1 MFVVLLFI
9 VACVVSSNETND
21 FKNAKIL
28 ENEYKEEF
36 PNYYFKNKAL
46 NGFSRVESG
55 QFELTETGDVMFVV
69 RGVYTFRDADGNLHT
84 RRYLSDYNGFKE
96 IEPKIQS
103 RLGSS
108 AITTLQGGGLG

>member
-1 MFVVLLFI
+1 MFAVIYLFLI
-9 VACVVSSNETND
+9 FTYAVSSNETEKLND
-21 FKNAKIL
+21 
-28 ENEYKEEF
+28 ETG
-36 PNYYFKNKAL
+36 NYFLKYKAL
-46 NGFSRVESG
+46 NGFSREESG
-55 QFELTETGDVMFVV
+55 QFELTETGDIMFVV

-84 RRYLSDYNGFKE
+84 RRYVSDNNGFKE